1 VHAGI
6 EAGQRII
13 IDRVRGGNKPAAVD
27 RRTAVV
33 KKHQGEDG
41 RLLRGANVARRMAD
55 SNNLPQHAQ
64 PNTLPQLC
72 LAAIQKY
79 AKHDSLN
86 HKRAGQWIHIPA
98 ETFLERVRR
107 VALGLAQLGIRAGD
121 RVALLSENR
130 PEWSIVD
137 LAILSLGAVNVPI
150 YTTQAVDQVRY
161 ILEDSGARLI
171 FVSGSKVFKHARPG
185 IEPVTSIEG
194 MVFFDADTAGET
206 ENAITLED
214 LEGRG
219 AARLNDEPDA
229 YDALASRTASSDLA
243 TIIYTSGTTG
253 EPKGVMLT
261 HDNFISNV
269 LSIASA
275 LPINKTDVA
284 LSVLPLS
291 HIFERTVFYVFCYT
305 GVSVYYA
312 ASFDQVG
319 EHLNEVRPTIMTAVP
334 RLFEKVYQRIVKK
347 GMALGGW
354 RTGLFTWALDVGQ
367 RHAELKDK
375 RERIPPLLELKQEI
389 ASRLVFSKW
398 RAGVGGRLRYFVSG
412 GAPLSPTLSYAF
424 WAADIPILQGF
435 GMTETCIVSANHP
448 DNNKMGSVGLVFPGI
463 EVRLAADGEILVR
476 GPNVMRGYYNHPE
489 ATRAVMQ
496 DGWFQTGD
504 VGHMDEE
511 GHLFIT
517 DRKKDLFKLSNGKY
531 VAPQL
536 VESLIKQSELVNQVV
551 VIGAGR
557 KQPAALIVPEW
568 EALASAMSAMGEPK
582 PPTRKEW
589 SQNAAAIKLV
599 QREVAKLTRGLHEYE
614 RVRRVALLAEEFS
627 IDSGEMT
634 PTLKIKRRVVDEKY
648 GELIEELYGG
658 SGE

>member
-1 VHAGI
+1 MTDSTSESLHAS
-6 EAGQRII
+6 Q
-13 IDRVRGGNKPAAVD
+13 
-27 RRTAVV
+27 T
-33 KKHQGEDG
+33 
-41 RLLRGANVARRMAD
+41 
-55 SNNLPQHAQ
+55 
-64 PNTLPQLC
+64 TLPKLC
-72 LAAIQKY
+72 LAAVQKY
-79 AKHDSLN
+79 AKQDALN
-86 HKRAGQWIHIPA
+86 HKRAGQWIHISA
-98 ETFLERVRR
+98 AAIVERVHHI
-107 VALGLAQLGIRAGD
+107 ALGLAELGITAGD

-150 YTTQAVDQVRY
+150 YTTQAVEQVRY

-171 FVSGSKVFKHARPG
+171 FVSGRKVFKHARPG
-185 IEPVTSIEG
+185 IETVATLEG
-194 MVFFDADTAGET
+194 FVFFDADAVDEI

-214 LEGRG
+214 LEQRGREREREDPNAY
-219 AARLNDEPDA
+219 AALTNQVRGDEI
-229 YDALASRTASSDLA
+229 A

-261 HDNFISNV
+261 HDNFISNI
-269 LSIASA
+269 LSISSA
-275 LPINKTDVA
+275 LPISHTDVA

-347 GMALGGW
+347 GMSAGGW
-354 RTGLFTWALDVGQ
+354 KTRLFAWALEVGQ

-375 RERIPPLLELKQEI
+375 REPVPPLLELKHGI
-389 ASRLVFSKW
+389 ANRLVFSKW

-448 DNNKMGSVGLVFPGI
+448 DNNKIGSVGLVFPGI
-463 EVRLAADGEILVR
+463 EVKLAEDGEILVR

-489 ATRAVMQ
+489 ATAAVMQ

-504 VGHMDEE
+504 VGRMDTE

-557 KQPAALIVPEW
+557 KQPVALIVPEW
-568 EALASAMSAMGEPK
+568 EALASAMSAAGESK
-582 PPTRKEW
+582 PPTRAEW
-589 SQNAAAIKLV
+589 SQNTAAIKLV
-599 QREVAKLTRGLHEYE
+599 QREVAQLTKSLADYE
-614 RVRRVALLAEEFS
+614 RIRRIALLSEEFT

-648 GELIEELYGG
+648 GQLIEELYGG
-658 SGE
+658 GE